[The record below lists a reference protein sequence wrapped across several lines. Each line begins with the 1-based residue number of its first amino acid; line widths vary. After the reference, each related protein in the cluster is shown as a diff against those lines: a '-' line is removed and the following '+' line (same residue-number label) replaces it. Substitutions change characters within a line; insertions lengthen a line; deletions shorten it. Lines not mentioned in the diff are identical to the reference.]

1 MTHLFRTI
9 TVATGLLLGAAGVSY
24 ADGDGFVAG
33 AGAGAV
39 TGAIVGGP
47 VGAAVGAG
55 VGGIAGGVASDAKKP
70 NTVVIEQPQRRVIEE
85 DVTGTVPCSST
96 TVQHQNEYG
105 ETSTTRRTDCP

>member
-1 MTHLFRTI
+1 MFKTI
-9 TVATGLLLGAAGVSY
+9 TIATGLFLGAAGVSY

-70 NTVVIEQPQRRVIEE
+70 NTVVIEQPPRRRVIEE

-96 TVQHQNEYG
+96 TVQHENAYG